1 MTICYTFSMARCA
14 LKNNLDLID
23 ADLGEWQYRSEKWH
37 QHTEKRRTFR
47 YSKKR
52 REQPLILTGHGVS
65 LRVERNTLVIKNG
78 FTHYPHEPEII
89 RFFPGELSLPP
100 RIIFLDCSGSIS
112 FEVLAWLQAQGVDLV
127 HLNWQGEIVATTSK
141 AGYSANLEK
150 MLWQREIRQ
159 DHEKRM
165 QFCIELMARKFE
177 YSIATLQKMNFQ
189 NDAWQRAVDFL
200 EISGEALVLDPPETI
215 QELLMIEA
223 HCALAY
229 FRAWNGVTL
238 AWKGRSRKFI
248 PDHWGGFDQRSSVNN
263 LTGNSRANH
272 PINAMLNYA
281 YRVAE
286 SELLIQAI
294 SEGFEPTL
302 GIMHEV
308 KPNRNSF
315 LHDLIELE
323 RADIDFQIFSFVR
336 SNVFAADDF
345 VITPEGVVRLNPQ
358 LARYIATMVCGMRR
372 QPIEDSLDLDFSDAA

>member
-1 MTICYTFSMARCA
+1 MAKRA
-14 LKNNLDLID
+14 LKNNLGLID
-23 ADLGEWQYRSEKWH
+23 ADRGEWQSRSEKWH
-37 QHTEKRRTFR
+37 QHTKKRRTFQ
-47 YSKKR
+47 YSKMR

-78 FTHYPHEPEII
+78 FTHHPQEPEII
-89 RFFPGELSLPP
+89 RFFPGELTLPP

-112 FEVLAWLQAQGVDLV
+112 FHVLAWLNAQGVDLV
-127 HLNWQGEIVATTSK
+127 HLNWQGEIIATTSK

-165 QFCIELMARKFE
+165 QFCIELMTRKFG
-177 YSIATLQKMNFQ
+177 YSIATLQRMNFQ
-189 NDAWQRAVDFL
+189 HDAWQRAVEFL
-200 EISGEALVLDPPETI
+200 EISTEALFLDPPETI
-215 QELLMIEA
+215 QQLLMIEA

-229 FRAWNGVTL
+229 FRAWSGVTL
-238 AWKGRSRKFI
+238 AWKGSNRKFI

-286 SELLIQAI
+286 SALLIQAI

-358 LARYIATMVCGMRR
+358 LARYIATVVCGIKR
-372 QPIEDSLDLDFSDAA
+372 QSIEESLGLDFAIDAAR